1 MTESVMSALVNYI
14 NGGNKGRDNGYLQW
28 AKTEYGRDWQY
39 AYQFMI
45 HNKGQAPT
53 PTYYKFKDEKKV

>member
-45 HNKGQAPT
+45 HNKRSSA
-53 PTYYKFKDEKKV
+53 YANVL